1 MTPLHSY
8 KNHFPSQR
16 KGIAQKTET
25 WARQCIDAAQQQIMH
40 SSLNFRQTFFN
51 KKTNYD
57 LYSNIL
63 NQEDVEK
70 VCNPFGLDGMTIP
83 AKMQNYPISAPKID
97 LLVGEES
104 KRKFDWKVRVGN
116 EDAIS
121 SKELAMSKKL
131 KEYIKG
137 LIEDTPEE
145 EMEHELKGYMKYL
158 NYEWQDFRE
167 EAGNKLLNHI
177 HRRQNLKRKFNKAF
191 KDAAISGEEIGM
203 WDVVGG
209 EPVCE
214 ILNPLK
220 IHTVR
225 SGESPYFEDADIIV
239 IDTYMSPGQI
249 VDQYWDVLN
258 PAQVKEI
265 ENGIGTTGATGGGGT
280 RGFNDLGDSP
290 DLATRVDTN
299 IDTTQLEKDVT
310 FGAPID
316 QDGNIRVLRVYWKSM
331 RKMQWVST
339 INQWGEEEKELRD
352 ENDIIDE
359 TLGETSKIIWISE
372 WWEGH
377 KIGGEISAKAKG
389 GIYTRMQPKKM
400 QYRSIQNPSK
410 CHPGIVGTLH
420 NTNDSVV
427 VSPMDMMKPY
437 QYMYNVLMYNTEL
450 MIAKNWGKIMRLPMH
465 EKPDGWKTEQWLAF
479 AKSMNALPYDA
490 FQEGTKGQ
498 ATGKLAGAMNQ
509 SSPMIDMEM
518 GNSIQLYMNMMDHI
532 KNEMGEIVGVSKAR
546 QGQISSSEAVGNV
559 QREIIQTSH
568 ITEWLFAAHD
578 DWKLRML
585 AIGLETAKIA
595 VKDNPKKYQ
604 DVLGDMSTLIYQ
616 FGDNDALEA
625 DFDIFISDS
634 NRDTE
639 LYEMMKQLAHAG
651 IQNDKMNFS
660 TLMSIYMDNSL
671 SSIRRKIESSEKE
684 AAQRLEQARKEELEA
699 GQQNAQMLAEQEEK
713 TREWEKE
720 KTYLQESTKLEIAA
734 VNQESSDDG
743 GEKSLLDFNK
753 HMETVRKNSEDLKLK
768 HTQLKETERKNKA
781 DENLKNKQLAI
792 QRSKPSVSSK

>member
-1 MTPLHSY
+1 MALPLSSN
-8 KNHFPSQR
+8 NHQFPSQR
-16 KGIAQKTET
+16 KSIAQKTEA
-25 WARQCIDAAQQQIMH
+25 WAKACIDAAQQH
-40 SSLNFRQTFFN
+40 ALYSNEGFRQSYQN
-51 KKTNYD
+51 KKTNYN

-63 NQEDVEK
+63 DQEDVEK
-70 VCNPFGLDGMTIP
+70 VCNPFGLSGMAIP

-97 LLVGEES
+97 LLVGEEL
-104 KRKFDWKVRVGN
+104 KRKFDWRVRVSN
-116 EDAIS
+116 DDAIS
-121 SKELAMSKKL
+121 SKELEKSKKI
-131 KEYIKG
+131 KDYIKQ
-137 LIEDTPEE
+137 LIEETPEE

-167 EAGNKLLNHI
+167 EAGSKLLNHI
-177 HRRQNLKRKFNKAF
+177 YRRQNIKRKFNKAF
-191 KDAAISGEEIGM
+191 KDACISGEEVGL
-203 WDVVGG
+203 WDIVAG

-214 ILNPLK
+214 IINPLK

-239 IDTYMSPGQI
+239 IDTYMSPGQV

-258 PAQVKEI
+258 ASQVKEI
-265 ENGIGTTGATGGGGT
+265 ESGFTTSSAGGGK
-280 RGFNDLGDSP
+280 RGFNDLGDNP
-290 DLATRVDTN
+290 DIAMRLDSN
-299 IDTTQLEKDVT
+299 IDTTQLEKDIS

-316 QDGNIRVLRVYWKSM
+316 QDGNIRVLRVYWRSM
-331 RKMQWVST
+331 RKMQWVTT
-339 INQWGEEEKELRD
+339 INDWGEEEKELRD
-352 ENDIIDE
+352 ENDTIDK
-359 TLGETSKIIWISE
+359 TLGETSKTIWISE

-377 KIGGEISAKAKG
+377 KIGGKANAKDKG
-389 GIYTRMQPKKM
+389 GIYTRLQPKKL

-420 NTNDSVV
+420 NTNDSKVV
-427 VSPMDMMKPY
+427 APMDMMKPY
-437 QYMYNVLMYNTEL
+437 QYMYNVLMYNTEI

-465 EKPDGWKTEQWLAF
+465 EKPDGWQTEQWLAF

-490 FQEGTKGQ
+490 FQESTKGASQ
-498 ATGKLAGAMNQ
+498 GKLAGAMNQ

-532 KNEMGEIVGVSKAR
+532 KNEMGEIVGVSRAR
-546 QGQISSSEAVGNV
+546 QGQISSKEAVGNV

-585 AIGLETAKIA
+585 TIGLETAKIA

-616 FGDNDALEA
+616 FGDNDSLEA

-639 LYEMMKQLAHAG
+639 LYEMMKELAHAG

-660 TLMSIYMDNSL
+660 TLMSIYMDDSL
-671 SSIRRKIESSEKE
+671 GSIRRKIEASEKE
-684 AAQRLEQARKEELEA
+684 SQQRQEQARKEELQVQ
-699 GQQNAQMLAEQEEK
+699 QQNIEQMAADSEAL
-713 TREWEKE
+713 REWEKE
-720 KTYLQESTKLEIAA
+720 KTYLQESTKLEVAGI
-734 VNQESSDDG
+734 NQEGNEDDG
-743 GEKSLLDFNK
+743 GKSLLELEK
-753 HMETVRKNSEDLKLK
+753 LRETARKNAAEIKFKYD
-768 HTQLKETERKNKA
+768 QLRETSNKNSK
-781 DENLKNKQLAI
+781 DHEIKRKQLAI
-792 QRSKPSVSSK
+792 QRQRPAASSR